1 MALIRLSASLVAAL
15 VLTTGCSDGRSAPDG
30 GGTTPAPRSVS
41 FDKRVLDAEFRA
53 EGVAVAD
60 IDGDGTRDIVT
71 GSRAYLGPSFAP
83 RDLTGQRAY
92 DAATEFSDSF
102 AVFADDVD
110 ADHRTD
116 VIAVGFPLAEATS
129 RRNTPGGVW
138 PILPFVPVAI
148 TESPLFRVLPGRTA
162 PALVYTRD
170 RQLMAA
176 SFDAQGKAVE
186 EVLGTATVPIPPHG
200 LGVGDIDG
208 DGHEDVLTTV
218 GIFRGPSYQFV
229 PTNLGPDCAQMF
241 VFDVD
246 GDGKNDVVSSSA
258 HAKGVFWHRQ
268 GDGLSFTG
276 NVIDESFSQSH
287 ALVVADLDADGTPE
301 LITGKRR
308 WAHGPTGDVDPDAP
322 AVLYWYSLQRGA
334 GGPRWTRHEVDSESD
349 SGVGT
354 QFVVEDVNGD
364 GLLDIATANKEGVF
378 LFTQRR

>member
-1 MALIRLSASLVAAL
+1 
-15 VLTTGCSDGRSAPDG
+15 
-30 GGTTPAPRSVS
+30 VS
-41 FDKRVLDAEFRA
+41 FDKRVLDADFRA
-53 EGVAVAD
+53 EGIAVAD

-92 DAATEFSDSF
+92 YPATEFSDSF
-102 AVFADDVD
+102 AVFTDDVD
-110 ADHRTD
+110 GDGRTD
-116 VIAVGFPLAEATS
+116 VIAAGFPLSGATW

-138 PILPFVPVAI
+138 PILPLVPVAV
-148 TESPLFRVLPGRTA
+148 TESPLFTVLPGRTA
-162 PALVYTRD
+162 PVLLYTRD
-170 RQLMAA
+170 RQLIAA
-176 SFDAQGKAVE
+176 SFPAQGTPVE
-186 EVLGTATVPIPPHG
+186 EVLGTATVPIPAHG
-200 LGVGDIDG
+200 LGLGDIDG

-218 GIFRGPSYQFV
+218 GVFRGPSYQFV
-229 PTNLGPDCAQMF
+229 PTDLGPDCAQMF

-268 GDGLSFTG
+268 GEGLSFTR

-322 AVLYWYSLQRGA
+322 AVLYWFSLERRPS
-334 GGPRWTRHEVDSESD
+334 GPRWTRHEVDPDSV

>member
-1 MALIRLSASLVAAL
+1 LVAAL
-15 VLTTGCSDGRSAPDG
+15 LLAIGCADQRTAPDDDG
-30 GGTTPAPRSVS
+30 GSPPAPRSVS
-41 FDKRVLDAEFRA
+41 FDKRVLDKEFRA
-53 EGVAVAD
+53 EGIAIAD

-71 GSRAYLGPSFAP
+71 GSRAYLGPSFAS

-102 AVFADDVD
+102 AVFAHDVD
-110 ADHRTD
+110 ADTRTD
-116 VIAVGFPLAEATS
+116 VIAVGFPLAGATW
-129 RRNTPGGVW
+129 RRNTPGGSIW
-138 PILPFVPVAI
+138 PILPFVPVAA

-162 PALVYTRD
+162 PALLYTRD
-170 RQLMAA
+170 RQLIAA
-176 SFDAQGKAVE
+176 TFDAQRNPQE
-186 EVLGTATVPIPPHG
+186 EVLGTAPVPIPPHG

-229 PTNLGPDCAQMF
+229 PTDLGPDCAQMF
-241 VFDVD
+241 AFDVD

-258 HAKGVFWHRQ
+258 HTKGVFWHRQ
-268 GDGLSFTG
+268 GEGLSFSR

-308 WAHGPTGDVDPDAP
+308 WAHGPTGDVDPGAP
-322 AVLYWYSLQRGA
+322 AVLYWFSLQRGD
-334 GGPRWTRHEVDSESD
+334 GGPRWTRHAVDPESD

-364 GLLDIATANKEGVF
+364 GLLDIATANKEGVL

>member
-1 MALIRLSASLVAAL
+1 MRFSGSLVAAL
-15 VLTTGCSDGRSAPDG
+15 LLATGCSDGRTAPDDA
-30 GGTTPAPRSVS
+30 GGTTPTARSVS
-41 FDKRVLDAEFRA
+41 FDKRVLDVEFRA
-53 EGVAVAD
+53 EGIAVAD

-102 AVFADDVD
+102 AVFAHDVD
-110 ADHRTD
+110 ADNRTD
-116 VIAVGFPLAEATS
+116 VIAVGFPLAEATW

-138 PILPFVPVAI
+138 PILPVVPVAV

-162 PALVYTRD
+162 PALMYTRD
-170 RQLMAA
+170 RQLISAT
-176 SFDAQGKAVE
+176 FDAQGKAVE
-186 EVLGTATVPIPPHG
+186 EVLGTATVPIPAHG
-200 LGVGDIDG
+200 LGVGDIDR

-229 PTNLGPDCAQMF
+229 PTDLGPDCAQMF

-268 GDGLSFTG
+268 GDGLSFTR

-287 ALVVADLDADGTPE
+287 SLVVADLDADGTPE
-301 LITGKRR
+301 VITGKRR

-334 GGPRWTRHEVDSESD
+334 GGPRWTRHEVDPESD

-378 LFTQRR
+378 LFTQLR